1 MRTVGHMVQL
11 IVCLDENI
19 LGSEYVYAYQ
29 VFSKSILSWKK
40 NAGNALNCE
49 ILWENEQFFE
59 IFIQGDLWY
68 FLSIKRFWIWQ
79 FLKIRNTATR
89 LSKINSF
96 MSSESYVVRWPFSIL
111 LPFSQPLPIFYQS
124 INPILKVPRRFHILS
139 AKIILNVDFLL
150 TVPVVIIL
158 KVTQEINFPCI
169 CFSK

>member
-1 MRTVGHMVQL
+1 MKIYWVQNMFMHIRFSVKAFYSEKKML
-11 IVCLDENI
+11 GMPWIVK
-19 LGSEYVYAYQ
+19 Y
-29 VFSKSILSWKK
+29 
-40 NAGNALNCE
+40 CE
-49 ILWENEQFFE
+49 KMNNFFE

-89 LSKINSF
+89 QYFRTF

-111 LPFSQPLPIFYQS
+111 LPFSQPLPILYQS
-124 INPILKVPRRFHILS
+124 TNPILKVPRRFHILS

-150 TVPVVIIL
+150 TVSVVIIL